1 MSVETGQ
8 ESHKQLRLTIIL
20 SAIIG
25 LICIIAFFY
34 LVTHSPVIKLLKPG
48 TEGLKE
54 SVIYKAESLYSQV
67 VPRTPETPDYDR
79 EIDVLLDKKVFKYMQ
94 YYKKETGSFPD
105 ITPATW
111 HITWGE
117 GGIRF
122 DERDP
127 NRYVCKISYDFKG
140 NLTSFHT
147 QRQESGGEA
156 VETSEE
162 DAIWDANF
170 FLETHD
176 IDTELLTITKKDI
189 RKVGSGTTYT
199 FTFQN
204 NSNPFPHFSEL
215 YKVEYENGKV
225 TGYDK
230 IVSIDTAAIGWKK
243 REYQGMIAYTAMV
256 IIWLSIILVLLWLF
270 FRKLRRDQLE
280 FKQALMFGILVGT
293 AVFLA
298 MLMESNDSFLARLIG
313 GAIIGGMAFLATL
326 IVFSTSEA
334 VNREVWPN
342 KLQVSDLL
350 FRGRGG
356 VWESG
361 AAMLN
366 TYFITGIT
374 LLLFGLLIFAVSHW
388 NLGYLVFSPA
398 SLRVFQDLP
407 NAIFIAIKNIA
418 VPLLIGFIF
427 LSFWPAY
434 LKQKTGNRSL
444 VFTLI
449 LAFSFVLGGTHL
461 FFFNPPYF
469 SALLV
474 LPIAFFWAYAV
485 HKWDL
490 FTIILSFVWSKFML
504 DLSLVMVIPGTIF
517 TTQGMIVVVLIILI
531 FVVGMYLLFRSRSAS
546 DYDTYVPEYV
556 SRIAERERFLK
567 ELEIARGVQMRFLP
581 QQVPQSPNLEIVSL
595 CQPAMEVGG
604 DYFDFIRK
612 DDRYMTVLIG
622 DVSGKGV
629 SAAFYMTMVKGII
642 KTLSKKILDP
652 ATLLVEANE
661 IFYENAP
668 REVFIT
674 IIYGIFDL
682 QEKTL
687 TVASAGHNP
696 LIVRRHGSRKTTMV
710 NPRGVAIGLT
720 HGEKYKQLIEEER
733 IEFKGR
739 DTFVF
744 YTDGVSEAM
753 NMDNDIF
760 GEERLLKV
768 VEAYGHLSPQQLQE
782 KIVEAVAEFSGKA
795 PQHDD
800 FTMVV
805 VKIRPQG

>member
-1 MSVETGQ
+1 M
-8 ESHKQLRLTIIL
+8 RLTVIL

-25 LICIIAFFY
+25 FICIIAFFY
-34 LVTHSPVIKLLKPG
+34 LVTHTPAVKLLRPD

-54 SVIYKAESLYSQV
+54 SVLYKAESLYSQV
-67 VPRTPETPDYDR
+67 VPKIPGTPEYDR

-94 YYKKETGSFPD
+94 YFKKETGSYPD
-105 ITPATW
+105 LSPANW
-111 HITWGE
+111 HIGWGE
-117 GGIRF
+117 GSDRYN
-122 DERDP
+122 EHDP
-127 NRYVCKISYDFKG
+127 NRFVCKISYDFKG

-147 QRQESGGEA
+147 RRQEPGGES
-156 VETSEE
+156 VDTSEE
-162 DAIWDANF
+162 DALWDANF

-176 IDTELLTITKKDI
+176 IKTESLTVTKKDI
-189 RKVGSGTTYT
+189 RKVGSGTSYT
-199 FTFQN
+199 FTLKNEN
-204 NSNPFPHFSEL
+204 NTYPYFSEI
-215 YKVEYENGKV
+215 YKVEFANGRV
-225 TGYDK
+225 TGFDK
-230 IVSIDTAAIGWKK
+230 IISIDTAAIGWQK

-256 IIWLSIILVLLWLF
+256 IIWLSVILVLLWLF

-280 FKQALMFGILVGT
+280 FKQAIVFGILV
-293 AVFLA
+293 AISVFLS
-298 MLMESNDSFLARLIG
+298 MLIISNESFIARLV
-313 GAIIGGMAFLATL
+313 GASILAGMAFLATL
-326 IVFSTSEA
+326 VAFSTAEA
-334 VNREVWPN
+334 VNREVWAQ
-342 KLQVSDLL
+342 KLQVTDLM
-350 FRGRGG
+350 FQGRGG

-366 TYFITGIT
+366 TYFITGVT
-374 LLLFGLLIFAVSHW
+374 LLLFGLLIFAVSHL
-388 NLGYLVFSPA
+388 NLGYLLFSSA
-398 SLRVFQDLP
+398 SLRVFQDMP
-407 NAIFIAIKNIA
+407 NAIFVAVKNIA

-434 LKQKTGNRSL
+434 LKQKTGNRRLLLL
-444 VFTLI
+444 VI
-449 LAFSFVLGGTHL
+449 LGLSFVLGGTHML
-461 FFFNPPYF
+461 FFNPPYF

-485 HKWDL
+485 YRWDL
-490 FTIILSFVWSKFML
+490 FTILLSFVWSKFML
-504 DLSLVMVIPGTIF
+504 DLALVLVIPGTVF
-517 TTQGMIVVVLIILI
+517 STQGMLVAILMI
-531 FVVGMYLLFRSRSAS
+531 LVFVVGMYLLFRRRSAS
-546 DYDTYVPEYV
+546 DYDAYVPEYV

-652 ATLLVEANE
+652 AILLTEANE

-668 REVFIT
+668 RDVFIT

-696 LIVRRHGSRKTTMV
+696 LIIWRHGSRKTSMV

-720 HGEKYKQLIEEER
+720 HGDKYKEMIEEER
-733 IEFKGR
+733 IDFNER

-753 NMDNDIF
+753 DMDDDIF

-768 VEAYGHLSPQQLQE
+768 IQAHGHLSPQQLQE
-782 KIVEAVAEFSGKA
+782 KIVEAVADFSGKA

-805 VKIRPQG
+805 VKVRPQG